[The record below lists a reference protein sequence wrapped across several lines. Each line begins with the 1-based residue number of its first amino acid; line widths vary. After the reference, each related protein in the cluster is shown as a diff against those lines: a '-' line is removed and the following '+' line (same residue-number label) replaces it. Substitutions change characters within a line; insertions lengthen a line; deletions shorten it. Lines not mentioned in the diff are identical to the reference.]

1 MTYLR
6 RAVTVWL
13 NDTLQQKERRFEK
26 IHVGTGRDTR
36 CRGVDVFRARLR
48 DDVVVINDEVP
59 RRL

>member
-36 CRGVDVFRARLR
+36 YRGVDVFRARLK

>member
-6 RAVTVWL
+6 RAVMVWL
-13 NDTLQQKERRFEK
+13 NDTLQQEEGRFEK
-26 IHVGTGRDTR
+26 IHVCTGKDTR
-36 CRGVDVFRARLR
+36 YKGVDVFVAILS